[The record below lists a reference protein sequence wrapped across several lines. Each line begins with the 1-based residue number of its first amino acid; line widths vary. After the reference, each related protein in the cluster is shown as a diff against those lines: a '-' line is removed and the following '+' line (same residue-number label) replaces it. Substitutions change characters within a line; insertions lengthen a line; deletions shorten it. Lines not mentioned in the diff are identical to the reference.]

1 MVITDLVKKSARR
14 YRIDVD
20 GEYFY
25 IVDIEIVADF
35 SLFRGKEVDD
45 AFLDEVKSAA
55 EYRKGK
61 ERALYLL
68 GIRDHSKKEL
78 VMKLR
83 KSVSYET
90 ACQVAD
96 KMEDLGLLN
105 EKRYAEKMAR
115 HLILSKK
122 HSSRLAER
130 ELIQKGIDPETAR
143 EAVDAVPEN
152 EADVIAALRKKYPRL
167 IEERE
172 KKRALSALARL
183 GYGYYECV
191 SLIEQAQQQEQGDDE
206 E

>member
-20 GEYFY
+20 GEYFS

-45 AFLDEVKSAA
+45 AFLEKVKSAA

-83 KSVSYET
+83 KSVSYEM

-96 KMEDLGLLN
+96 QMESLGLLN
-105 EKRYAEKMAR
+105 EERYAEKMAR

-122 HSSRLAER
+122 HSPRLAR
-130 ELIQKGIDPETAR
+130 QELIQKGIDPQTA
-143 EAVDAVPEN
+143 EDAVEAVPEN
-152 EADVIAALRKKYPRL
+152 EAEVVSALQKKYPRL
-167 IEERE
+167 TEEKE

-183 GYGYYECV
+183 GYGYYESV
-191 SLIEQAQQQEQGDDE
+191 SLIEQAQQQKQGDDE